1 MDEDLL
7 IDILSALKAGE
18 EYPND
23 IVRAWEKNFI
33 FVDRAKLKEHWEWL
47 KSRQCI
53 IQKPG
58 QNDLARVI
66 INPANDILPKL
77 LDNQRERNKKADD
90 ANEIERL
97 KNELTEVQIRL
108 SKAQEKDI
116 PINATD
122 RKTVIFWQI
131 ASVLLALAGF
141 LIGISVCRS

>member
-1 MDEDLL
+1 MKPNEYHF
-7 IDILSALKAGE
+7 ISQIL
-18 EYPND
+18 
-23 IVRAWEKNFI
+23 WE
-33 FVDRAKLKEHWEWL
+33 
-47 KSRQCI
+47 SS
-53 IQKPG
+53 
-58 QNDLARVI
+58 
-66 INPANDILPKL
+66 
-77 LDNQRERNKKADD
+77 NKKADD